1 MRTNSKLYYT
11 HLQGWGGDS
20 IPSFLLWSL
29 FHHFENN
36 KNGNNRVFFEKFKFG
51 IGRPGKL
58 RLCQESRNVYIKNKV
73 DLLR

>member
-1 MRTNSKLYYT
+1 MEITE
-11 HLQGWGGDS
+11 
-20 IPSFLLWSL
+20 F
-29 FHHFENN
+29 
-36 KNGNNRVFFEKFKFG
+36 FFEKFKFG